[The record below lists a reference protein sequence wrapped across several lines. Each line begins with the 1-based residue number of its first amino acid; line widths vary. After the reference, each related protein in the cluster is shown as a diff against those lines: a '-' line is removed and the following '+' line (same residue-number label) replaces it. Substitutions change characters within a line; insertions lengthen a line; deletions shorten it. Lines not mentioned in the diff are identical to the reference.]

1 MATEGAVLESFPDSP
16 VTTAALSSLEATDAI
31 RTAIPLL
38 SEAHDGQE
46 VSDQVVVQPDT
57 VAIVASYTD
66 GEGWTAL
73 LTPTVVWSLGG
84 LSVLSLLAGGLL
96 LARRRTEY
104 HRGGRP

>member
-46 VSDQVVVQPDT
+46 VSDQVVVQTDT

-66 GEGWTAL
+66 GEGWTVDHRVDGTDRDPSAVL
-73 LTPTVVWSLGG
+73 QEAMVAGQGDSSL
-84 LSVLSLLAGGLL
+84 VDAP
-96 LARRRTEY
+96 EE
-104 HRGGRP
+104 

>member
-46 VSDQVVVQPDT
+46 VSDQVVVQTDT

-66 GEGWTAL
+66 GEGWTVDHRVDGTGRDPSAVL
-73 LTPTVVWSLGG
+73 QEAMVAGQGDSSLVDTPE
-84 LSVLSLLAGGLL
+84 A
-96 LARRRTEY
+96 
-104 HRGGRP
+104 

>member
-46 VSDQVVVQPDT
+46 VSDQVVVQTDT

-66 GEGWTAL
+66 GEGWTVDHRVDGTDRDPSAVL
-73 LTPTVVWSLGG
+73 QEAMVAGQGDSSLVDTPE
-84 LSVLSLLAGGLL
+84 A
-96 LARRRTEY
+96 
-104 HRGGRP
+104 